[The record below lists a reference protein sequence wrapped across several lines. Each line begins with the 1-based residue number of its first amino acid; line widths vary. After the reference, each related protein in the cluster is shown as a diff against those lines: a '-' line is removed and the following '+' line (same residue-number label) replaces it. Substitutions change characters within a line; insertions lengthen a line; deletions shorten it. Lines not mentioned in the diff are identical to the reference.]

1 MFAVIKTGGKQ
12 YKLQA
17 GDVFHVEKL
26 AGNAGEV
33 VDFNE
38 VLALGTGTGVTL
50 GAPLVKGA
58 SVAAEIV
65 EQKKADKVIIFKK
78 KRRHN
83 YRRKRGHRQQ
93 VTVVRVLEVLEAGK
107 TRTIQPSPVKE
118 KYVNPAQRPKADK
131 AEKAAKA
138 AAKPKAKAEAKETA
152 PKKATTKAKAA
163 PAKKPAAAKAKKTTK
178 E

>member
-17 GDVFHVEKL
+17 GDVFQVEKL
-26 AGNAGEV
+26 AGDAGTV
-33 VDFNE
+33 INFNE
-38 VLALGTGTGVTL
+38 VLALGTGAGVTI

-58 SVAAEIV
+58 SVAV
-65 EQKKADKVIIFKK
+65 EVVKQTKDDKVIIFKK

-93 VTVVRVLEVLEAGK
+93 VTVVRVLEILEAGK
-107 TRTIQPSPVKE
+107 TLSVKPSPVKPVVETPKKLTRAE
-118 KYVNPAQRPKADK
+118 KIAAAKGGAAPAPKKAAAAPK
-131 AEKAAKA
+131 AEKAVKATTTKPKA
-138 AAKPKAKAEAKETA
+138 AAKP
-152 PKKATTKAKAA
+152 
-163 PAKKPAAAKAKKTTK
+163 AKKKDQ

>member
-33 VDFNE
+33 IDFKE
-38 VLALGTGTGVTL
+38 VLALGTGAGLTVGS
-50 GAPLVKGA
+50 PLVKGA
-58 SVAAEIV
+58 SVAVEIV

-107 TRTIQPSPVKE
+107 TRTVQP
-118 KYVNPAQRPKADK
+118 QGPKKAKVAAEPK
-131 AEKAAKA
+131 AEKKA
-138 AAKPKAKAEAKETA
+138 AAPKAAKTE
-152 PKKATTKAKAA
+152 TKAKAA
-163 PAKKPAAAKAKKTTK
+163 PAAKKPTASKAKKK
-178 E
+178 DQE